1 VLRYEDFLRDPAGA
15 TRGVCEA
22 LLGVEW
28 AEGMANP
35 YETSAIQSFEA
46 AESKSTTDQKLLKRK
61 AIEPRQ
67 AEKWREVQLPQPLL
81 DTTKELAATHG
92 YELLPDVQP
101 ELTWLA
107 QPTGE
112 ANGGPVVCIHDFT
125 GLLWGFR
132 SLSPIL
138 SPNGCLGIRGSTR
151 LLDGCETIQ
160 QLAVAYV
167 QLLPKGLWKG
177 GAPVRLVG
185 YSLGCRVAYWMAC
198 LLEAEGRPVELVLL
212 DGPAAGDDGYPPR
225 MGGYASEV
233 AEEIRLNMGL
243 APPPDG
249 RPASLGPQGGG
260 AGSAAQAMQFA
271 VMKRSGSFRML
282 FTLLEDA
289 GEDAA
294 AAAVRLIEL
303 PDRVAEPL
311 GPVRAPVLFV
321 HTEQIRENGTAGVLL
336 ERVPHATAVKVP
348 GDHFSF
354 ITKSATQI
362 AEAVAGWP
370 SPSPA

>member
-1 VLRYEDFLRDPAGA
+1 MRHRMSKRDVRALRERAVPKAVLHGREDIIVRPRAARAMARLLGAELHMLDANHMSVVEASEQVNALLLRHLRRSQKAWAGRQSRWRAVWSSAWWGGGERAGGQGPGCRERLRSAPSGPDDWHRAEMNEFLPAIREVVFA
-15 TRGVCEA
+15 ANHFEA
-22 LLGVEW
+22 LGLPNHKKGHTGRWRLGPR
-28 AEGMANP
+28 ATPLAGP
-35 YETSAIQSFEA
+35 S
-46 AESKSTTDQKLLKRK
+46 AESP
-61 AIEPRQ
+61 A
-67 AEKWREVQLPQPLL
+67 
-81 DTTKELAATHG
+81 
-92 YELLPDVQP
+92 
-101 ELTWLA
+101 
-107 QPTGE
+107 
-112 ANGGPVVCIHDFT
+112 
-125 GLLWGFR
+125 
-132 SLSPIL
+132 
-138 SPNGCLGIRGSTR
+138 
-151 LLDGCETIQ
+151 
-160 QLAVAYV
+160 
-167 QLLPKGLWKG
+167 
-177 GAPVRLVG
+177 LVG

-249 RPASLGPQGGG
+249 RSASLGPQGGG
-260 AGSAAQAMQFA
+260 ANSAAQAMQFA

-303 PDRVAEPL
+303 PDRVVEPL

-336 ERVPHATAVKVP
+336 ERVPHATAAKVP

-370 SPSPA
+370 SPSAG